1 MRDVLVRKVTF
12 FTALKARDGTEVDTT
27 AAAATATTTCS
38 AVRAAVRG
46 RHKTRQIVRMLVKTQ
61 HYQDRKSSSPE
72 QVPAEPDL
80 EGRRTSGRDDAL
92 VCEMTDLLAVEG
104 GIRGV
109 FGGNSVE
116 IRAEEGRRG
125 KEKRKRQGKRQSLT
139 GNITRRAA
147 LRQY

>member
-72 QVPAEPDL
+72 QVQ
-80 EGRRTSGRDDAL
+80 RNQISR
-92 VCEMTDLLAVEG
+92 G
-104 GIRGV
+104 GERA
-109 FGGNSVE
+109 GGTTHWF
-116 IRAEEGRRG
+116 A
-125 KEKRKRQGKRQSLT
+125 K
-139 GNITRRAA
+139 
-147 LRQY
+147 